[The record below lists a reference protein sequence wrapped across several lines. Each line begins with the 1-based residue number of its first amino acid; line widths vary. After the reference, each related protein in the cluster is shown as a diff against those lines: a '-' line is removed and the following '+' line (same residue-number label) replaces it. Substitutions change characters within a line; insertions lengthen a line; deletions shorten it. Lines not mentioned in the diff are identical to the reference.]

1 MLDPMG
7 IFPYFFT
14 KKYWIKNLLGKNTV
28 RGWWRAD
35 KSDISKWIVM
45 S

>member
-14 KKYWIKNLLGKNTV
+14 KKYWIKNLLGKKTLYV
-28 RGWWRAD
+28 VGGGL
-35 KSDISKWIVM
+35 ISPI
-45 S
+45 SLNGL